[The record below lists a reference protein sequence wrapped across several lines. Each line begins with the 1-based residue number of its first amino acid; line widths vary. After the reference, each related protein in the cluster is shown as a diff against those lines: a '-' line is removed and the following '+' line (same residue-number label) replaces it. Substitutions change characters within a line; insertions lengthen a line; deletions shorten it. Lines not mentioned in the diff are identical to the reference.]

1 MTNQTQSK
9 SFILH
14 KDSLSVLNKLTD
26 EQAGKL
32 FKSIFA
38 YQVQNILPNDELVSI
53 IFEPFLNQFKRD
65 AENYKKTCEARKI
78 AGSKGG
84 KQKVANASKSKQK
97 VANLADSDNKNKN
110 ESKNKSENKNKND
123 LPIFINKNLFDSF
136 VQMRNK
142 IKKPLTDY
150 AKELLIK
157 DLTKFEAFR
166 TGNANI
172 ALENSIKNSWQ
183 GVFEPKNNYNNNYS
197 QPLQPNSI
205 SSSFD
210 EKKNFYLENRS
221 RIHPN
226 LNEINDILNKIDN
239 NQSKTQIIA
248 YKAKTAFFVS
258 NNANANLEL
267 DDKLEKY
274 FDLIV
279 VVDYKTKEKYEL

>member
-32 FKSIFA
+32 FKSIFT

-110 ESKNKSENKNKND
+110 ENKNKSENKNKND

-157 DLTKFEAFR
+157 DLTKFEASR

-183 GVFEPKNNYNNNYS
+183 GVFEPKINNN
-197 QPLQPNSI
+197 
-205 SSSFD
+205 
-210 EKKNFYLENRS
+210 
-221 RIHPN
+221 
-226 LNEINDILNKIDN
+226 N
-239 NQSKTQIIA
+239 NHQSKQTNDEFSGYLHIMN
-248 YKAKTAFFVS
+248 K
-258 NNANANLEL
+258 
-267 DDKLEKY
+267 
-274 FDLIV
+274 DLGGKNGV
-279 VVDYKTKEKYEL
+279 